1 MSGGQSGPQQL
12 VRAAIRGP
20 KDNLSAGLKRKF
32 QPPLK
37 RDGGPAQPNSGRT
50 QNSNNKNTG
59 NNSTSSNPNGNNDE
73 ELPEELRGL
82 DKDLIEK
89 INNEIVD
96 NGQKVTFDDIAG
108 LENAKNTVNEL
119 VIYPMKRPDLFTGLR
134 ACPKGL
140 LLFGPPGT
148 GQSIVV
154 WLLFY

>member
-1 MSGGQSGPQQL
+1 M
-12 VRAAIRGP
+12 
-20 KDNLSAGLKRKF
+20 SAGLKRKF

-37 RDGGPAQPNSGRT
+37 REGSNSGPAQSNSGRN
-50 QNSNNKNTG
+50 QSSSSNNSRNNSSNNNNNSNPNSNNG
-59 NNSTSSNPNGNNDE
+59 NDDE

-82 DKDLIEK
+82 DKELIEK

-148 GQSIVV
+148 GKICSEIGFVYFHRTITH
-154 WLLFY
+154 LT